1 MKTTYTVTAKSLD
14 YKNLSVSF
22 GDLPHLYATTVAKVL
37 GYGFRQIDIVC
48 DQTGE
53 VAYNHYKSPDWFS
66 PIESEMAVIQKVVLF
81 LAEK

>member
-14 YKNLSVSF
+14 HKNLSISF
-22 GDLPHLYATTVAKVL
+22 GDLSRFCATAVAEIL
-37 GYGFRQIDIVC
+37 GCGFRNIDIIC

-66 PIESEMAVIQKVVLF
+66 PIESEMMVIQKVVLF
-81 LAEK
+81 LAEH